1 MQDGHM
7 ARRESRHG
15 MPARVAERED
25 SLLRDVDP
33 PTCRDEL
40 DLRAATERAAAHRH
54 VSNDDDAEHCAGR
67 TLKLPTSLAQIG
79 AGARSRC
86 REKCCAENGSDHEAR
101 IVACRK
107 AS

>member
-1 MQDGHM
+1 M

-25 SLLRDVDP
+25 SLLRDIDP

-40 DLRAATERAAAHRH
+40 DLRAATERAAARRG
-54 VSNDDDAEHCAGR
+54 VSNDDGAEHRAGR
-67 TLKLPTSLAQIG
+67 TLELASSLAQIG

-86 REKCCAENGSDHEAR
+86 RKNGGAENRSDHEA
-101 IVACRK
+101 
-107 AS
+107 